1 MRRVIVAPRF
11 ATFMHDSVESDDRRD
26 MKSEIPLSLYIHFPW
41 CVSKCPYCDF
51 NSHGLRDDVPGRDR
65 VPEESYVA
73 ALLSDLAN
81 QCESQ
86 SALIDDR
93 PISTVFMGGGTPS
106 LFSPAA
112 VGRVIDAVRTG
123 PGLAPN
129 AEITLEANPGTIE
142 RGRFTEYAAVG
153 VNRVSLGA
161 QSFDA
166 DALRKLGRIH
176 CADDTRLAAA
186 ELHAAGLIN
195 FNVDL
200 MYGLPDQDEAGAL
213 RDVEAALSLS
223 PAQISHYH
231 LTLEPGTPFA
241 ARPPSGLPV
250 DDQVSRMLEITHARL
265 ATAGYRQYEVS
276 AYARPG
282 FECAHNLVY
291 WSFGDY
297 LGIGAGAHG
306 KLSTPR
312 AGRGITVVRSV
323 QPREPR
329 RYQRDPRGGLVWRE
343 VEEDQL
349 PFEFMLNALR
359 LTAGFDIELFE
370 RRTGLSWD
378 VVGGVADRLR
388 ARGLLT
394 QSETPPKGRRIS
406 ATAVGLQFLNEVLL
420 EFLPDEGS
428 ETMHSGQKS
437 SPSSRIT

>member
-112 VGRVIDAVRTG
+112 IGRVIDAVRTG

-250 DDQVSRMLEITHARL
+250 DDQVSRMLEI
-265 ATAGYRQYEVS
+265 
-276 AYARPG
+276 
-282 FECAHNLVY
+282 
-291 WSFGDY
+291 
-297 LGIGAGAHG
+297 
-306 KLSTPR
+306 
-312 AGRGITVVRSV
+312 
-323 QPREPR
+323 
-329 RYQRDPRGGLVWRE
+329 
-343 VEEDQL
+343 
-349 PFEFMLNALR
+349 
-359 LTAGFDIELFE
+359 
-370 RRTGLSWD
+370 
-378 VVGGVADRLR
+378 
-388 ARGLLT
+388 
-394 QSETPPKGRRIS
+394 
-406 ATAVGLQFLNEVLL
+406 
-420 EFLPDEGS
+420 
-428 ETMHSGQKS
+428 
-437 SPSSRIT
+437 